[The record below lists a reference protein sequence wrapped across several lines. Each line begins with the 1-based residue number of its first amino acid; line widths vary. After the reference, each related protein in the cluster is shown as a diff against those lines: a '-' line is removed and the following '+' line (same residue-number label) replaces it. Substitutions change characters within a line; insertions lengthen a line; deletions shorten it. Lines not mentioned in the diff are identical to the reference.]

1 MKLFQGLRSRAFL
14 AIKWVAYQGKH
25 HVLGEVE
32 YINPLPIEP
41 LSSFSLCDGLLV
53 SQKVNRMAIGPYP
66 LPALLV
72 KIRLAPFVSLSLRLN
87 KTDFKGSSY
96 RTLPKNATGP

>member
-1 MKLFQGLRSRAFL
+1 MKLFQGLRSRAFP

-41 LSSFSLCDGLLV
+41 LSSFSLGNGLPESKQNAV
-53 SQKVNRMAIGPYP
+53 GPYP
-66 LPALLV
+66 N
-72 KIRLAPFVSLSLRLN
+72 RL
-87 KTDFKGSSY
+87 
-96 RTLPKNATGP
+96 